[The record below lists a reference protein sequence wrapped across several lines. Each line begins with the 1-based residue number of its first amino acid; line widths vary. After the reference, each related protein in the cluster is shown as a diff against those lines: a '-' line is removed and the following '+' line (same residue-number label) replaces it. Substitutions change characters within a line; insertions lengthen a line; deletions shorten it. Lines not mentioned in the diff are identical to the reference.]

1 MRNLTN
7 SLEEESKERIRQSR
21 FLLMLLN
28 SPLEQ
33 FEIVSLIP
41 LRMMNIDISITNSSL
56 YLILGFSR
64 IVFFFNSILKRT
76 LYIPNAWQTLLEDIY
91 VFIVDLI
98 NQNCGVKGQRY
109 FKFIFTLF
117 VFLLTCNLMGMVPYS
132 FTVTSHIVIT
142 LTLSIA
148 IWVGVTIIGLHKH
161 GLHFFHLFAPSG
173 APAAILPILVI
184 IEVVSYII
192 RALSLGVRLFANMM
206 SGHTLLKIMAGFSF
220 QIFAIG
226 GILGL
231 IGSAIPLIIVF
242 LITGLEIGIAC
253 LQAYVFTILTIMYLN
268 DSINLH

>member
-1 MRNLTN
+1 MV
-7 SLEEESKERIRQSR
+7 R
-21 FLLMLLN
+21 F

-33 FEIVSLIP
+33 FEIISLLPIQFGY
-41 LRMMNIDISITNSSL
+41 IDISITNSSL
-56 YLILGFSR
+56 YLILGLIS
-64 IVFFFNSILKRT
+64 ILFFFNSILNRT
-76 LYIPNAWQTLLEDIY
+76 LYIPNVWQTILEDLY
-91 VFIVDLI
+91 LFIIELI
-98 NQNCGVKGQRY
+98 NQNCGVKGQTY

-117 VFLLTCNLMGMVPYS
+117 IFLLTCNLIGMIPYS
-132 FTVTSHIVIT
+132 FTVTSHIVVT

-148 IWVGVTIIGLHKH
+148 IWIGVTIIGFYQH
-161 GLHFFHLFAPSG
+161 GLHFLHLFAPSG
-173 APAAILPILVI
+173 APTAILPILII

-192 RALSLGVRLFANMM
+192 RAISLGVRLFANMM
-206 SGHTLLKIMAGFSF
+206 SGHTLLKILAGFSF

-253 LQAYVFTILTIMYLN
+253 LQAYVFTILSIMYLN